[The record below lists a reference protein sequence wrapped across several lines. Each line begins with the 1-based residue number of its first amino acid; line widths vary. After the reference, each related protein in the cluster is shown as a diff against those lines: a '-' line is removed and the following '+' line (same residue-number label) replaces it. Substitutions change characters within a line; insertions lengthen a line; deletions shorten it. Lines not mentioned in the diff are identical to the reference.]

1 MASFNAPRPLYR
13 WQRGLLLL
21 SLPRRL
27 IAACLSDFAP
37 GGPDQPLSSRRR
49 G

>member
-1 MASFNAPRPLYR
+1 MAIFYGPRPLYR

-27 IAACLSDFAP
+27 IPRGLRDLAARSADDALS
-37 GGPDQPLSSRRR
+37 
-49 G
+49 